1 MEPAPDCARSA
12 ARSGPLAGIR
22 VLEVANWLAAPAA
35 AALLADLG
43 AAVIKVEPPRGDT
56 WRYYRGTHTQPGA
69 MPPPNPGFQLDN
81 RGKRSTAINLD
92 HTEGRAAVLRMA
104 AEADI
109 FITNLVPRRLARYGL
124 RYEDLSKDHPRLIY
138 AGLSAYGAKG
148 EERDRLGFDF
158 NAFWAR
164 SGIMSLVGD
173 RDGPPAMP
181 RSGMGDHATTLAIA
195 WAIMVALYERERTG
209 EGQEL
214 QASLLNTGLWV
225 LGSDVQTA
233 LMGMPPA
240 PKHARVA
247 PRNPIANDYCTKDG
261 RWILIQG
268 NQPERDWPRVCA
280 ALGLEH
286 LRDDPRFRTTPERQK
301 HSAELVVLLDA
312 AIAQRTR
319 AEWGP
324 ILDQHGLIWAPA
336 QDLSEAIEDPQA
348 RANGYFVEVEHP
360 SLGRFRTIDT
370 PIRFGKTEAGARG
383 AAPELGQHTEEVLL
397 EYGYGWEDI
406 VRLRD
411 EGAIG

>member
-1 MEPAPDCARSA
+1 MA
-12 ARSGPLAGIR
+12 GPLTGIR
-22 VLEVANWLAAPAA
+22 VLEVANWLAAPAT

-43 AAVIKVEPPRGDT
+43 ASVIKVEPPQGDT
-56 WRYYRGTHTQPGA
+56 WRYYRGTTTAAGA
-69 MPPPNPGFQLDN
+69 RPPPNPGFQLDN
-81 RGKRSTAINLD
+81 RGKRSITINLD
-92 HTEGRAAVLRMA
+92 HAGGRAAVLRMA

-109 FITNLVPRRLARYGL
+109 FITNLVPGRLARYSL
-124 RYEDLSKDHPRLIY
+124 RYEDLSAGHPRLIY
-138 AGLSAYGAKG
+138 AGLSAYGARG
-148 EERDRLGFDF
+148 EEHDRLGFDF

-181 RSGMGDHATTLAIA
+181 RSGMGDHATTLGIA

-209 EGQEL
+209 EGQEI
-214 QASLLNTGLWV
+214 QASLLNIGLWV

-233 LMGMPPA
+233 LMGLPNA
-240 PKHARVA
+240 PKHARVG
-247 PRNPIANDYCTKDG
+247 PRNPIANNFRTKDG

-286 LRDDPRFRTTPERQK
+286 LRDDPRFKTAAQRQQ
-301 HSAELVVLLDA
+301 HSQELVSLLDA
-312 AIAQRTR
+312 VIVQRTR

-336 QDLSEAIEDPQA
+336 QEIAEAIEDPQA

-370 PIRFGKTEAGARG
+370 PVRFSKTDARARA

-397 EYGYGWEDI
+397 EYGYTWEEI

-411 EGAIG
+411 EGATG